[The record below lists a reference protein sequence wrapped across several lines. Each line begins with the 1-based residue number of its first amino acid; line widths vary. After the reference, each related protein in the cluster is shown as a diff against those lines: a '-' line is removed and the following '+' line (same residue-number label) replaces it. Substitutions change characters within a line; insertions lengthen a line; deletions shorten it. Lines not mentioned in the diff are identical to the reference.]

1 MSSIEP
7 TDDNV
12 PGEQAAVLSD
22 QPLSSRKSYRR
33 KYRKIMVTFEEKMRE
48 GNTLFKEEQRI
59 MDISLRLAE
68 QTDQLL
74 QLLVELNSCPQVP
87 QRLRYDLRPP
97 NESHSIEETAKPTIS
112 EEDGHLD
119 LRRARR
125 QLQAGEVSLAG
136 YREVEAA
143 LLKTREFAPSRSYA
157 SLLSIAPP
165 IGQSADKL
173 EPGNTVS
180 GCLLTTKQEEQ
191 YLQGLDAFL
200 EGTATNP
207 RPHVAHSLGSRSA
220 EKTPEREREAQLRNP
235 VSVYNWLRKHQPQ
248 VFLQDHEATTE
259 KTPRATGSRS
269 SMRRSANKEAL
280 KQEQDYYDE
289 DGFALDHGSSSRA
302 KRKRDA
308 DGGYRPK
315 GGSSR
320 SAKRRKETKEDSV
333 RTKRSKKLSV
343 DAR

>member
-1 MSSIEP
+1 MSSTEP
-7 TDDNV
+7 AEDHV
-12 PGEQAAVLSD
+12 MEEQATVSSD
-22 QPLSSRKSYRR
+22 QPPSSRKSYRR

-97 NESHSIEETAKPTIS
+97 GESHSSDETVKPSVS

-119 LRRARR
+119 LRKARR
-125 QLQAGEVSLAG
+125 QLQAGELTLSG
-136 YREVEAA
+136 YREIEAA
-143 LLKTREFAPSRSYA
+143 LLKTQEFAPGRSYA
-157 SLLSIAPP
+157 SLLSSAPAP
-165 IGQSADKL
+165 SQSVDKL
-173 EPGNTVS
+173 DPSNPGS
-180 GCLLTTKQEEQ
+180 CLLTTKQEEQ

-200 EGTATNP
+200 DGVATNP
-207 RPHVAHSLGSRSA
+207 RPHVANSLGSRSM
-220 EKTPEREREAQLRNP
+220 EKSTERERETQLRNP
-235 VSVYNWLRKHQPQ
+235 VSVYNWLRRHQPQ
-248 VFLQDHEATTE
+248 VFLQDNEPSTE

-269 SMRRSANKEAL
+269 SARRSANKDAI

-289 DGFALDHGSSSRA
+289 DGFALDNGSSSRG

-315 GGSSR
+315 GGASR
-320 SAKRRKETKEDSV
+320 NAKRRKETKEESSGRSK
-333 RTKRSKKLSV
+333 RTKKLSM

>member
-1 MSSIEP
+1 MEP
-7 TDDNV
+7 TENHV
-12 PGEQAAVLSD
+12 PGEQATVLSD
-22 QPLSSRKSYRR
+22 QPASSRKSYRR

-97 NESHSIEETAKPTIS
+97 GESHPGDETVKPTVS
-112 EEDGHLD
+112 EEDAHLD
-119 LRRARR
+119 LRKARR
-125 QLQAGEVSLAG
+125 QLQAGEVTLAG
-136 YREVEAA
+136 YREIEAA

-157 SLLSIAPP
+157 SLLSNAPTH
-165 IGQSADKL
+165 SHALDKMD
-173 EPGNTVS
+173 PSNVAS
-180 GCLLTTKQEEQ
+180 CLLSTKQEEQ

-200 EGTATNP
+200 EGTVTNP
-207 RPHVAHSLGSRSA
+207 RPHVANSLGSRSVD
-220 EKTPEREREAQLRNP
+220 KTTERERETQLRNP

-248 VFLQDHEATTE
+248 VFLQDNEPSTE

-269 SMRRSANKEAL
+269 STRRSANKDAL

-289 DGFALDHGSSSRA
+289 DGFALENGASLRG

-320 SAKRRKETKEDSV
+320 SAKRRKETKEDSGRSK
-333 RTKRSKKLSV
+333 RTKKMSM